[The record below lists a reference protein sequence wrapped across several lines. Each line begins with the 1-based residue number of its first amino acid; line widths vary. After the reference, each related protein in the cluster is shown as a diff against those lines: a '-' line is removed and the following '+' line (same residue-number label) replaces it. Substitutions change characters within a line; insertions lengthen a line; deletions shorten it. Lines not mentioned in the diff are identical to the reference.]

1 MSTNR
6 LLFDQAFVEGRTTF
20 RPWTVMVSFLG
31 QCAFVGGLVLLPLIF
46 TDVLPMGQLMGKGHL
61 VAPGPPPPPPPAHVK
76 LVPAPKVKA
85 IPRQFDIGKLTA
97 PRAVPDKVAHIEDPV
112 LPPMTQN
119 SGPGVVGSPGGRDGG
134 VWGAGPLDDVL
145 RAVPKY
151 TPPPPPK
158 AAPKE
163 EPKPNAA
170 PQRIRVG
177 GNVQQ
182 AKLIHQVRPVYP
194 ELAKRARIQGVVKL
208 AAIIGRDGT
217 ITGLQVLG
225 GHPLLVPAALEAVK
239 HWRYQATLL
248 NDEPVEVVTNVDV
261 NFILQ

>member
-1 MSTNR
+1 
-6 LLFDQAFVEGRTTF
+6 
-20 RPWTVMVSFLG
+20 
-31 QCAFVGGLVLLPLIF
+31 
-46 TDVLPMGQLMGKGHL
+46 
-61 VAPGPPPPPPPAHVK
+61 
-76 LVPAPKVKA
+76 
-85 IPRQFDIGKLTA
+85 
-97 PRAVPDKVAHIEDPV
+97 
-112 LPPMTQN
+112 
-119 SGPGVVGSPGGRDGG
+119 
-134 VWGAGPLDDVL
+134 
-145 RAVPKY
+145 
-151 TPPPPPK
+151 
-158 AAPKE
+158 
-163 EPKPNAA
+163 
-170 PQRIRVG
+170 VG